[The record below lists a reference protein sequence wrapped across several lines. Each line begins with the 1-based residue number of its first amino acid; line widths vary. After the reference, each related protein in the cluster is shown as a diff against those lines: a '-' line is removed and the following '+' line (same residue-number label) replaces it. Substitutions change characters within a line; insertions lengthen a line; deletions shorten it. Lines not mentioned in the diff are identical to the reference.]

1 MKFLL
6 KLLLV
11 FFLLNNCS
19 FNKNSKILIE
29 NDDLMLMTFDEFQ
42 IFMDDYVKKSK
53 YPEINK

>member
-1 MKFLL
+1 MKSLL

-29 NDDLMLMTFDEFQ
+29 NNDLMSMTFDEFQ